1 MYRVAVIG
9 DKDSVLM
16 FKALGV
22 DVYTAVD
29 GEDAKKLVNKLAQ
42 EDVGIIF
49 ITEDFAA
56 KIQDTIDK
64 YREKNDSSNY
74 TYTIQQRRS
83 WTWNGRYK

>member
-29 GEDAKKLVNKLAQ
+29 GDGAKKLVNKLAK
-42 EDVGIIF
+42 ENVGIIF

-64 YREKNDSSNY
+64 YR
-74 TYTIQQRRS
+74 
-83 WTWNGRYK
+83 

>member
-1 MYRVAVIG
+1 
-9 DKDSVLM
+9 M

-29 GEDAKKLVNKLAQ
+29 GDGAKKLVNKLAK
-42 EDVGIIF
+42 ENVGIIF

-64 YREKNDSSNY
+64 YREEMIPAIILIPSNKEDLGLGMAD
-74 TYTIQQRRS
+74 INKS
-83 WTWNGRYK
+83 VEKAVGANILN

>member
-29 GEDAKKLVNKLAQ
+29 
-42 EDVGIIF
+42 
-49 ITEDFAA
+49 
-56 KIQDTIDK
+56 
-64 YREKNDSSNY
+64 
-74 TYTIQQRRS
+74 
-83 WTWNGRYK
+83 